1 MNAIIIAGGQGLRM
15 RPLTESCPKCFL
27 PVGDKKIID
36 WLLKSLKEGGVDK
49 ISLVTGYKGEL
60 IRGNYPELNFYDDS
74 QYLKSSILR
83 GLFCAQKEMFGPFIA
98 SYSDIIYSSD
108 IIKKIVVSKSDFSIV
123 VDKNFKPK
131 YDGRILHPLSEA
143 EKVVIKNG
151 KIFKIGKN
159 VSNSESNGE
168 FIGLAKFSA
177 NGAKTAVKIYNNL
190 LKKLAGKPFQ
200 AAREFEKAYL
210 TDFFQELIDRG
221 YEIKPVFI
229 NDDWVE
235 MDTIEDLEK
244 ARKYLSKIEQFF

>member
-1 MNAIIIAGGQGLRM
+1 MKAIIIAGGQGLRL
-15 RPLTESCPKCFL
+15 RPLTESVPKCFL
-27 PVGDKKIID
+27 PAGDKKIID

-83 GLFCAQKEMFGPFIA
+83 GLFCAQKEMSGSFIA
-98 SYSDIIYSSD
+98 SYSDIIYSSG
-108 IIKKIVVSKSDFSIV
+108 IIKKLISSRSDFSIV

-143 EKVVIKNG
+143 EKVVVKNG
-151 KIFKIGKN
+151 KIVKIGKIVGN
-159 VSNSESNGE
+159 DESNGE

-177 NGAKTAVKIYNNL
+177 KGVKTAVKIYNNL

-200 AAREFEKAYL
+200 SAKEFERAYL
-210 TDFFQELIDRG
+210 TDFYQELIDRKYVVTPVYISG
-221 YEIKPVFI
+221 HWLEI
-229 NDDWVE
+229 
-235 MDTIEDLEK
+235 DTIEDLENAEK
-244 ARKYLSKIEQFF
+244 FIAKYF